1 MKLAVDIGN
10 SLVKI
15 AVFNRDELIE
25 TKIIES
31 FNQEVFLGLLAAF
44 SGISSA
50 IISDVRSSNLSF
62 LEAFKQQIHLIKFD
76 ESTNLPIKNLYK
88 TPATLGKDRLAGVIG
103 AADMFS
109 SGSIL
114 VIDAGTSITYD
125 FINENREYLGGG
137 ISPGISMRFKALNTF
152 TGKLPLVKPEWEKE
166 ISLIGESTETSIL
179 SGVQYAVLREVDGMI
194 NHYNQQFEKLNVVI
208 TGGDYKYFDKYLKN
222 NIFAAPNLVLSGL
235 KKILDFN
242 EKD

>member
-15 AVFNRDELIE
+15 AVFDRDELIE
-25 TKIIES
+25 IKSIES
-31 FNQEVFLGLLAAF
+31 FDQDIFLGLLNEF
-44 SGISSA
+44 SSISSA
-50 IISDVRSSNLSF
+50 IISNVRISNLDF
-62 LEAFKQQIHLIKFD
+62 LEAFNKQIHIIKFE
-76 ESTNLPIKNLYK
+76 ESTSLPIKNLYK
-88 TPATLGKDRLAGVIG
+88 TPDTLGRDRLAGVIG
-103 AADMFS
+103 ATDIFS
-109 SGSIL
+109 AGSIL

-125 FINENREYLGGG
+125 FVNENKEYLGGG
-137 ISPGISMRFKALNTF
+137 ISPGIGMRFKALNTF
-152 TGKLPLVKPEWEKE
+152 TGKLPLVKPEWKKE
-166 ISLIGESTETSIL
+166 ISLIGETTETSIL
-179 SGVQYAVLREVDGMI
+179 SGVQYAVLQEVDGMI
-194 NHYNQQFEKLNVVI
+194 DHYNQQFEKLNVVI